1 MHTIPLKYC
10 GLERRLEWAKASICL
25 MSPMIWV
32 WFPGPTTGENGLQH
46 CPWCQRDTQDVHLNL
61 QQEPDGGVESA
72 QPLLSERRQV
82 QLAVSLICTL
92 SVVSQAL
99 QPPAGLGAFLDLL
112 RVMGGQMRHFGAARF
127 YSFFPFPSGD
137 DLALYHRL
145 LCHADCAMCW
155 KQHLW

>member
-1 MHTIPLKYC
+1 MDYNIVPD
-10 GLERRLEWAKASICL
+10 ASGTHRICTSISNR
-25 MSPMIWV
+25 SPMVV
-32 WFPGPTTGENGLQH
+32 WRG
-46 CPWCQRDTQDVHLNL
+46 
-61 QQEPDGGVESA
+61 
-72 QPLLSERRQV
+72 PLLSERRQV

-99 QPPAGLGAFLDLL
+99 QPPAGSGAFLDLL

-155 KQHLW
+155 KQHLWQAVENLARVAMDRQNLYVSKESILTMSFLHACPSF